1 LVGITVRSWKTLL
14 AHLVYK
20 KTNPYFFHKQIHTF
34 AVPIIDNIK
43 SDQVMKTAIVTI
55 GDEILIG
62 QIVDTNSAW
71 IAHKLTLAGFEVTE
85 TLSIGDNAKQIKE
98 TIDNLFA
105 HVDVILM
112 TGGLG
117 PTKDDITKKTLC
129 EYFGTEMVFDE
140 SVLLNIQNVISSF
153 TTLNELTRN
162 QAYIPKDCT
171 VIQNKVGTAPIT
183 WFDHKEKVLVSMP
196 GVPYE
201 MRYAMENEIIPRL
214 QAKFDPEAYLRRVFI
229 VRGYTESAL
238 AMHLENFENNL
249 PEGFGLAYLP
259 SPGLVKLRL
268 FVRGE
273 HRLTELDEQV
283 RNLQGLLGEA
293 ILAENDL
300 PVEKLL
306 GQRLFEKELTIGTA
320 ESCTGGNI
328 AHMITSIPGSSNYF
342 KGAVVSYA
350 NEEKINIL
358 HVTEES
364 LNRFGA
370 VSEVVAVEMAHGAQK
385 ILNVDC
391 SISTTG
397 IAGPDG
403 GTEEKPVGT
412 VWICTTYKNKCIA
425 QKYQL
430 GKYRESNIVRASN
443 LAMVQLLDM
452 INE

>member
-1 LVGITVRSWKTLL
+1 
-14 AHLVYK
+14 
-20 KTNPYFFHKQIHTF
+20 
-34 AVPIIDNIK
+34 
-43 SDQVMKTAIVTI
+43 MKTAIVTI

-62 QIVDTNSAW
+62 QIVDTNSTW
-71 IAHKLTLAGFEVTE
+71 IAQKLTLAGFEVTE
-85 TLSIGDNAKQIKE
+85 TQSIGDNAKQIKD
-98 TIDNLFA
+98 TVDDLLKR
-105 HVDVILM
+105 VDVILM

-129 EYFGTEMVFDE
+129 EYFGTELVFDE
-140 SVLLNIQNVISSF
+140 SVLENIQNVISSF
-153 TTLNELTRN
+153 TNLNELTRN
-162 QAYIPKDCT
+162 QAYVPKNST

-183 WFDHKEKVLVSMP
+183 WFDHEGKVLVSMP

-201 MRYAMENEIIPRL
+201 MKYVLENEILPRL
-214 QAKFDPEAYLRRVFI
+214 QERFEPEAYLKRIFI

-238 AMHLENFENNL
+238 AMYLSEFEDNL

-273 HRLTELDEQV
+273 HRLNELNDQV
-283 RNLQGLLGEA
+283 KKLQGLLGEA
-293 ILAENDL
+293 ILAEKDL
-300 PVEKLL
+300 SVEKLL
-306 GQRLFEKELTIGTA
+306 GQRLFEKGLTIGTA

-328 AHMITSIPGSSNYF
+328 AHMITSLPGSSNYF
-342 KGAVVSYA
+342 KGSVVSYA

-370 VSEVVAVEMAHGAQK
+370 VSEAVATEMARGAQK

-391 SISTTG
+391 TISTTG

-412 VWICTTYKNKCIA
+412 LWICTTYKDKYIA
-425 QKYQL
+425 KKYQL

-443 LAMVQLLDM
+443 LGMVQLLDM
-452 INE
+452 ID

>member
-1 LVGITVRSWKTLL
+1 
-14 AHLVYK
+14 
-20 KTNPYFFHKQIHTF
+20 
-34 AVPIIDNIK
+34 
-43 SDQVMKTAIVTI
+43 MKTAIVTI

-71 IAHKLTLAGFEVTE
+71 MAHKLTLAGFEVTE
-85 TLSIGDNAKQIKE
+85 TQSIGDNAKQIKD
-98 TIDNLFA
+98 TIDCLSGR
-105 HVDVILM
+105 VDVILM

-129 EYFGTEMVFDE
+129 EYFGTELAFDD
-140 SVLLNIQNVISSF
+140 SVLENIKNVISSF
-153 TTLNELTRN
+153 TSLNELTRN
-162 QAYIPKDCT
+162 QAYVPKDCV

-183 WFDHKEKVLVSMP
+183 WFDYNGKVLVSMP

-201 MRYAMENEIIPRL
+201 MRYVMENEILPRL
-214 QAKFDPEAYLRRVFI
+214 QAKFDPEAYLKRVFI

-238 AMHLENFENNL
+238 AMHLEDFENNL

-273 HRLTELDEQV
+273 HRLDELDEHV
-283 RNLQGLLGEA
+283 KKLQGLLGGEA
-293 ILAENDL
+293 ILAEKDL
-300 PVEKLL
+300 PAEKLL
-306 GQRLFEKELTIGTA
+306 GQRLFEKGLTLGTA

-342 KGAVVSYA
+342 KGSVVSYA

-358 HVTEES
+358 HVAKES
-364 LNRFGA
+364 LDKFGA
-370 VSEVVAVEMAHGAQK
+370 VSEAVAIEMAQGAQR

-391 SISTTG
+391 SIATTG
-397 IAGPDG
+397 IAGPPAG

-412 VWICTTYKNKCIA
+412 VWICTRYKDKCVA

-430 GKYRESNIVRASN
+430 GRYRESNIIRASN
-443 LAMVQLLDM
+443 LGMVQLLDM
-452 INE
+452 LG